1 MYYIFHGED
10 EFSRAEEV
18 KKLRAKMGDAQFADL
33 NTTFLEGRSVTFGEL
48 RHHCDAIPFL
58 SDKRLVIVEGL
69 LTRLNPR
76 QKKTEGEGEEPAEA
90 ESNPELAGALIEYL
104 PNLPETTRL
113 IFVENKT
120 LAKNNAVLKLA
131 EKDKKNAHV
140 KAFNAPSADNLPH
153 WILDRAESK
162 GAKIEFSAANDLAMF
177 VGADLRALDNEIEK
191 LLTYRAGETIRREHV
206 RALVAPV
213 QEQSIFE
220 LVDALGKRDT
230 ATTLELLHEQLRH
243 NAPPLYLLAMI
254 TRQFRMLLQVRDLA
268 SREMTPDQ
276 IREKLGLHPFVV
288 RKVSDQARNFSIEQL
303 ELIYRKL
310 LDVDIAMKTSQ
321 GDPVVNL
328 DVLVVELTKLQLA

>member
-1 MYYIFHGED
+1 MYYVFHGED

-33 NTTFLEGRSVTFGEL
+33 NTTFLDGRTVTFGEL

-58 SDKRLVIVEGL
+58 ADKRLVIVEGL

-76 QKKTEGEGEEPAEA
+76 QKKTEAEGEEAVEE
-90 ESNPELAGALIEYL
+90 ESNPALTSELAEYL

-113 IFVENKT
+113 VLVENKT
-120 LAKNNAVLKLA
+120 LAKNNPILKLA
-131 EKDKKNAHV
+131 AKDKQNAHV
-140 KAFNAPSADNLPH
+140 KVFNAPGAETLPH
-153 WILDRAESK
+153 WISERAESK
-162 GAKIEFSAANDLAMF
+162 GARIEFSAANDLAMF

-191 LLTYRAGETIRREHV
+191 LLTYRAGETIRRQDV

-230 ATTLELLHEQLRH
+230 ATALQLLHEQLGH
-243 NAPPLYLLAMI
+243 NAQPLYLLAMI
-254 TRQFRMLLQVRDLA
+254 ARQFRMLLQVRDLSA
-268 SREMTPDQ
+268 RGLNAEQM
-276 IREKLGLHPFVV
+276 REKLGLHPFVI
-288 RKVSDQARNFSIEQL
+288 RKVAEQSRNFSIEQL
-303 ELIYRKL
+303 ELIYHRL
-310 LDVDIAMKTSQ
+310 LDVDLAIKTSR

-328 DVLVVELTKLQLA
+328 DVLVVELTR